1 MSCCLLCEVVGEVF
15 LKWASR
21 MSLLSANWSVANV
34 TAEHEGISRAAL
46 LLC

>member
-34 TAEHEGISRAAL
+34 TVEHEGISRAAL